1 MAESNNLEEYNK
13 TVKDRDPRQTR
24 KKVDHPKGFEPSVS
38 YKNSTKS
45 GEIVSSPQ
53 KKNSINWD
61 EQLRSYFGKDS
72 HKYKVLEDT
81 AEIRFWDSNIGNGNI
96 ERLYYFKAKIIS
108 SDKHLPDEEVKKLI
122 KLAGSK
128 KPPQKKKVSKDSL
141 TFVIALSD
149 FQIGKEGTEDS
160 IDRFIT
166 YIPKIKDQIKKLQKT
181 ETIDQVLFAGLGDL
195 VESCSNHYSMQ
206 EFTTILDERSQQKV
220 ARRMIYTIIKEIMPM
235 FSKGLVAFIG
245 GNHGENR
252 RSGRSYTTFA
262 DNKDVM
268 LAEELQEI
276 FQEAPAYK
284 DRLLFMIPDNE
295 LSLTFEV
302 SNTVIS
308 ILHGHQMRGG
318 VNSQAKSRK
327 WVSDQAFSRN
337 PIADSDIIL
346 HGHYHYFSAY
356 ESSDRLILQA
366 PTLDSG
372 SEWFENTKGDKSRSG
387 MLTFVIGGEE
397 KWDYIKVIR

>member
-1 MAESNNLEEYNK
+1 MVESNNLEEYNK

-181 ETIDQVLFAGLGDL
+181 EIIDQVLFAGLGDL

-387 MLTFVIGGEE
+387 MLTFVIGGDE